1 MVADPHFISHFPFP
15 PFFSHYSLTPLFAI
29 DLSIGRSIIKYM
41 KEDFA
46 ELVEYLD
53 EKFSNIDRQ
62 LENLKE
68 NKADKSDMNILF
80 NAVDAYAQKAD
91 AFFQELVMLSHQI
104 NRHEKWLH
112 QIAEKLGIKLE
123 Y

>member
-1 MVADPHFISHFPFP
+1 
-15 PFFSHYSLTPLFAI
+15 
-29 DLSIGRSIIKYM
+29 M

-68 NKADKSDMNILF
+68 NKTDKSDMNTLF